1 MAFLDNSGDI
11 ILDAVLTDTG
21 RFRLAQGDGSFRIAK
36 FAFGDDEI
44 DYSLY
49 NKNHPS
55 GSAYYDLSIL
65 QTPILEAFTNNTSF
79 LKSKLVSISQTNLL
93 YLPVMKLNKN
103 RTRSKMHS
111 SVNLYT
117 IGVDKDTL
125 ADMKTGNVLTDGVV
139 NGTGNK
145 SYGQGGFI
153 RLDQGLDTKEIAASN
168 PLDPG
173 LIETQYLLEID
184 DRLGIIA
191 TGGEDLATEDQK
203 ISFNFK
209 DDDQIASYYVTQT
222 TNGQFVKSNTETK
235 QIGTG
240 ADQAP
245 GEIIKGPRGTY
256 LQFKVHA
263 TTELQNSDYLF
274 DRLGLADTANT
285 MGFGAT
291 VKYID
296 TTVKVTGVST
306 GYRIDIPIRF
316 CKKP

>member
-21 RFRLAQGDGSFRIAK
+21 RFRLAQGDGSFNIAK
-36 FAFGDDEI
+36 FAFADDEI

-55 GSAYYDLSIL
+55 GSAYYDLAIL

-79 LKSKLVSISQTNLL
+79 LKSKLVSISQTHLL
-93 YLPVMKLNKN
+93 YLPIMKLNKN
-103 RTRSKMHS
+103 RARSKMHS
-111 SVNLYT
+111 SISSYM

-125 ADMKTGNVLTDGVV
+125 ASMKTGNVLSDGVM
-139 NGTGNK
+139 NGVGNN

-153 RLDQGLDTKEIAASN
+153 RLDQGLDTDEIAASN
-168 PLDPG
+168 PLNPG

-191 TGGEDLATEDQK
+191 TGGEEIVTEDQK

-209 DDDQIASYYVTQT
+209 DDDQIASYYIVQT
-222 TNGQFVKSNTETK
+222 AGGAFVKSNAETK

-245 GEIIKGPRGTY
+245 GQIIRGPRGTY

-263 TTELQNSDYLF
+263 STELQNSNYLF
-274 DRLGLADTANT
+274 DRLGLVDTSNA
-285 MGFGAT
+285 MGYGAT
-291 VKYID
+291 FKFID
-296 TTVKVTGVST
+296 TTVKVTGVNT